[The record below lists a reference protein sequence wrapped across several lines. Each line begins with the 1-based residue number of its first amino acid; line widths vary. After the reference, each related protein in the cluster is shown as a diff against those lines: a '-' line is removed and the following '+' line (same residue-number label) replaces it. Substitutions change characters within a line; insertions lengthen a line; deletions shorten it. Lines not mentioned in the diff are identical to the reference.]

1 MLLNPKFICDAVNY
15 IMEQIKNYKNVPKE
29 IKKKGKYKDAEKLYI
44 EALALNPDNMEAYS
58 SLALTYKMLG
68 DKNKSVEYYQKCID
82 TVVKCNEYMNSN
94 KSMLLDRRVKAM
106 TYYNAGLARQEMGR
120 IAQESGDASAAKEQY
135 QLAEKNFNTA
145 KKNAEMIELDSDI
158 IDIYN
163 RAINDV
169 KKMMDALKKL
179 SFKASA
185 AKVKNKSAILD
196 AARAK
201 DGEYRA

>member
-1 MLLNPKFICDAVNY
+1 
-15 IMEQIKNYKNVPKE
+15 
-29 IKKKGKYKDAEKLYI
+29 
-44 EALALNPDNMEAYS
+44 MEAYS

-68 DKNKSVEYYQKCID
+68 DEKKSEEYYQKCID

-94 KSMLLDRRVKAM
+94 KSLLLDRRVKAM

-120 IAQESGDASAAKEQY
+120 MAQESGDVSAAKEQY
-135 QLAEKNFNTA
+135 QLAQKNFKTA
-145 KKNAEMIELDSDI
+145 KDNAEMIDLDSEI
-158 IDIYN
+158 IDVYDK
-163 RAINDV
+163 AIDDV

-185 AKVKNKSAILD
+185 AKMKKKSAVLD